1 MKNVFILLLVAAIG
15 GGVYYYFSH
24 KQKTSSLNS
33 KELILGKWKMD
44 SLTIARVND
53 SSKSR
58 GGILVNV
65 LDTSLSRYEFEFKKD
80 SLVFKIL
87 NGKIEDTSYYKF
99 VDNKNILLWD
109 NTNTSKTKW
118 TINKLDTSSLV
129 VQDADS
135 ASFFFK
141 KIK

>member
-1 MKNVFILLLVAAIG
+1 
-15 GGVYYYFSH
+15 
-24 KQKTSSLNS
+24 
-33 KELILGKWKMD
+33 MD
-44 SLTIARVND
+44 SLTIARVKD

-65 LDTSLSRYEFEFKKD
+65 LDTSLTRYEFEFKKD
-80 SLVFKIL
+80 SLVFQIL
-87 NGKIEDTSYYKF
+87 NGKIEDTSYYEF

-109 NTNTSKTKW
+109 NTNTSKTRW

-135 ASFFFK
+135 ARFFFK